1 MHVRK
6 VIQDGT
12 WGDDEAGW
20 PSKSGKGPQVV
31 ALPPCVLVE
40 CTGLSV
46 RHHGQ
51 GGRSSCTMPM
61 FAAGHYPGTI
71 PGNLIHLMAVGTS
84 NKGGRM
90 GQHWNVVHVC
100 STFRWVVCGC
110 WKVCCL
116 WMLESRLSVDVR
128 KYVVCGCW
136 KVCCLW
142 MLERML
148 SVDVGKYVVCRCRKV
163 CCLWML
169 ESMLSVD
176 VGKYVVCGC
185 WKVCCFWMLESM
197 LSVDVGK
204 YVVCWC
210 WKVCCLWMLESM
222 LS

>member
-1 MHVRK
+1 MHVRE

-31 ALPPCVLVE
+31 ALPPCILVE

-46 RHHGQ
+46 WHHGQ

-61 FAAGHYPGTI
+61 FAASHYPGTI

-90 GQHWNVVHVC
+90 GQHWNAVHV
-100 STFRWVVCGC
+100 FY
-110 WKVCCL
+110 
-116 WMLESRLSVDVR
+116 LSMS
-128 KYVVCGCW
+128 
-136 KVCCLW
+136 CLW

-148 SVDVGKYVVCRCRKV
+148 SVDVGKYIG
-163 CCLWML
+163 CLWML
-169 ESMLSVD
+169 KSMLSVD

-185 WKVCCFWMLESM
+185 WKVYCVWMLESR

-204 YVVCWC
+204 YVVCGC

-222 LS
+222 LSLDVGKYVVCGCWKVCCL